1 MTVTKKK
8 SIISDIESLSSLR
21 DFLDAR
27 NMKFTEITQK
37 KKVLRE
43 AEVQK
48 QTNNANTGSAQVA
61 LVIRQHFAA
70 SKSKQ
75 TAFNQ

>member
-1 MTVTKKK
+1 MHVTW
-8 SIISDIESLSSLR
+8 SLQKLLR
-21 DFLDAR
+21 
-27 NMKFTEITQK
+27 K